1 MCIFFKNKI
10 SQLFTEKSVSFRFP
24 VLFLLMLFIASLP
37 ALSQEMQ
44 EGPVQT
50 KLMDRDN
57 LIYAEFWVRG
67 RLIGRVVQ
75 TEDIDKFNARVE
87 NWTRRLNAV
96 FTEKTSISSI
106 RVVTA
111 GGMGIVCK
119 GSQQILIFDKQTATL
134 MKTTPRALADK
145 WAANIRFALKYSP
158 SFSLKEKNITVPLN
172 ETVSIPYE
180 GSFNKGMV
188 FFDYNTDEIAIE
200 QDAANRRIK
209 ITGIN
214 LGKGLFKVRAEDI
227 EHTVYYRVQERA
239 GYAPTSLSIS
249 VSGKPASVAM
259 IKDALKSITMMKCS
273 PKMGASVVL
282 GSPLNKGKYKNLN
295 PGQVLDLTVP
305 IKVMGENYIPSIQKA
320 KIHIENI
327 GYQRVAPQ
335 ILIVSNKPE
344 IIKEDGELMSAE
356 VRPSTPTRYFYHHK
370 DAHHQAWRYL
380 YITLQNKGN
389 IPSKVFVSPVGAGPT
404 PDELHVGHM
413 AMSEFL
419 DSLKSGTGWFV
430 TIKPGASYVLERRLV
445 KTDQTVSGMGYF
457 NILEGT
463 ALQFSVHSQTIPG
476 KLPPENSKPYVEKPD
491 VRISKGVFPSF
502 IELNSVHKI
511 GGNYTYIYLGGEP
524 YQQDLNDGHPNYGNY
539 GAMYNID
546 ISIENSYEDER
557 DAWIYFVPGGGV
569 ARGIFDVD
577 GVFLETPL
585 SQPAQKVL
593 LKKIKVAPGQ
603 TEKVMIKTIPQGG
616 TNYPVKI
623 VVESEFVKKNG
634 SSDKK

>member
-1 MCIFFKNKI
+1 MQVSLKK
-10 SQLFTEKSVSFRFP
+10 SKMKVFTGNCAGLIYLVL
-24 VLFLLMLFIASLP
+24 LFLMLLISSLP
-37 ALSQEMQ
+37 AFSQDMEG
-44 EGPVQT
+44 GPVQA
-50 KLMDRDN
+50 KLVDKDN
-57 LIYAEFWVRG
+57 GIYAEFWVRG
-67 RLIGRVVQ
+67 RLLGRIAQ
-75 TEDIDKFNARVE
+75 TEDVDKFNARVE
-87 NWTRRLNAV
+87 NWTRRLNEI
-96 FTEKTSISSI
+96 FTGKTNISSI
-106 RVVTA
+106 RVITS

-119 GSQQILIFDKQTATL
+119 GSQQVLIFDKQTAAV
-134 MKTTPRALADK
+134 MKTTPTALANK

-158 SFSLKEKNITVPLN
+158 SFTLKEKNITVPLN

-180 GSFNKGMV
+180 GSFSKGIV
-188 FFDYNTDEIAIE
+188 FYDYNSDEIAIE
-200 QDAANRRIK
+200 QDAANSRIK
-209 ITGIN
+209 ITGMN
-214 LGKGLFKVRAEDI
+214 LGKGLFKARAGDI
-227 EHTVYYRVQERA
+227 EQTAYYRVQERA
-239 GYAPTSLSIS
+239 GQAPSSLSIS

-259 IKDALKSITMMKCS
+259 IKDALKSIAMMKCS
-273 PKMGASVVL
+273 PKMGASVIL
-282 GSPLNKGKYKNLN
+282 GSPLNKGEFKNLN
-295 PGQVLDLTVP
+295 PGQVLNLTIP

-320 KIHIENI
+320 KIYIENV

-344 IIKEDGELMSAE
+344 IIKEDGELMTAE
-356 VRPSTPTRYFYHHK
+356 IRPSTPTRYFYHHK
-370 DAHHQAWRYL
+370 NAHHQAWRYL
-380 YITLQNKGN
+380 YVTLENKGN

-413 AMSEFL
+413 AMSDFL
-419 DSLKSGTGWFV
+419 DSLKNGSGWFV
-430 TIKPGASYVLERRLV
+430 IIKPGASYVLERRLV

-457 NILEGT
+457 NIIEGT

-502 IELNSVHKI
+502 IELNPVHKI

-546 ISIENSYEDER
+546 ISIENSYDDER

-577 GVFLETPL
+577 GVLLETPL
-585 SQPAQKVL
+585 TQPAQKVL

-634 SSDKK
+634 SDGK